1 MEMPDVFLPLYQPK
15 THDLLGDML
24 SPLRMALLQK
34 LPFSTIQQDWTVHGQ
49 MYIVAE
55 LALQPI
61 FAQIATS
68 PPIDYINVQMEELL

>member
-1 MEMPDVFLPLYQPK
+1 
-15 THDLLGDML
+15 
-24 SPLRMALLQK
+24 
-34 LPFSTIQQDWTVHGQ
+34 